1 MGCVLRQEHAL
12 LGCCIAA
19 DDDKDLFAT
28 EEFPIARRTVGNAAA
43 AEVVL
48 PSKARRART
57 RSGGEQDA
65 EAREDALCG
74 MQGLD
79 VAAHVESSDLCYL
92 EFCTKSFDL
101 LAHVLSQGRSTDGRN
116 ARIIDDAICDGDLA
130 TKVFLLDHQDAVA
143 GPCQI
148 DGCCKAGRT
157 AANHDDVVKIPCR
170 SFGWYFRHQSA
181 PTRSRL
187 GFRVS
192 APGCHLAGQTSSPC
206 SWTNWQACTLRS
218 SSSALRPTLPALTS

>member
-1 MGCVLRQEHAL
+1 MVARFISRSLGTAEIIAAHQAGDMGCVLRQEHAL

-92 EFCTKSFDL
+92 EFCTKSFGL

-130 TKVFLLDHQDAVA
+130 TEVF
-143 GPCQI
+143 
-148 DGCCKAGRT
+148 R
-157 AANHDDVVKIPCR
+157 
-170 SFGWYFRHQSA
+170 Y
-181 PTRSRL
+181 
-187 GFRVS
+187 
-192 APGCHLAGQTSSPC
+192 
-206 SWTNWQACTLRS
+206 
-218 SSSALRPTLPALTS
+218 